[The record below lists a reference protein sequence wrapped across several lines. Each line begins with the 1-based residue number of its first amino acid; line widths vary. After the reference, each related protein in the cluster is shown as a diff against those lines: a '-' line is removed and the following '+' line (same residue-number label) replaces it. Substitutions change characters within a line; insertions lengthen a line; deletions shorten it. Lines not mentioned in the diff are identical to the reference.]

1 MYATLWQ
8 FGIAPFCH
16 PNQSSNGIP
25 HEQQR
30 DDPSPQEASQD
41 PKTNGSIARNLYQGD
56 PQLRAGLAIHT
67 TLCGTAD
74 VFFGF
79 ADG

>member
-1 MYATLWQ
+1 MPVMVHFTRNLD
-8 FGIAPFCH
+8 FEVLRVNF
-16 PNQSSNGIP
+16 
-25 HEQQR
+25 ETK
-30 DDPSPQEASQD
+30 